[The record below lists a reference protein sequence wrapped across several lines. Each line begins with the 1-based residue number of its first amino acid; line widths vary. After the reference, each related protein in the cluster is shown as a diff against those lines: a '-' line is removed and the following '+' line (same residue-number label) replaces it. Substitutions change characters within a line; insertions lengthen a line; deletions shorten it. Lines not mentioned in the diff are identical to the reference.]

1 MPGFVITTPKAA
13 NTITI
18 ELKITLPRVPTK

>member
-1 MPGFVITTPKAA
+1 MLGFVITAPKAA

-18 ELKITLPRVPTK
+18 ELKTTLPRVPTK